1 VRIKASWRKGA
12 RVRARTLKRLGSV
25 VVSLAFACSS
35 GGGNKS
41 PPPAN
46 GGSGSVS
53 GTVTYDAVPAVYSPA
68 SGGGTLNFAGA
79 VRKPVRFATVHV
91 MKGTAVLAT
100 TTTDASGHYAL
111 SYTAPDGAGQL
122 QVVALAESTNPV
134 IRVVDNT
141 DGGATWALSGTLD
154 LTTTSKDLHGTH
166 GWTGS
171 AYDAARRSAAPF
183 SVLDVMYTASK
194 GFQAVRPA
202 VVFPALV
209 VNWSPNNTSQPG
221 DPALGQIGTSHYSPA
236 GNQIFVLGKA
246 GVDTDE
252 FDTHVIVHEWAH
264 FFEANL
270 SRADSPGG
278 PHATGD
284 NLDPRLAFGEGYGNA
299 LAAMLLPESIYA
311 DTAWRGS
318 DIVAGGFDAET
329 EPSPSAGSAPNPQ
342 DDPGPGAFSEM
353 TVMRLLYDLYD
364 SGTNETFD
372 QVGVGLGVIYD
383 VLTGPQKSTTA
394 LTTIA
399 SFVAGLKAHPSTNAT
414 TVGAIDALLA
424 HYKIG
429 PITDAWGAGDAGLAA
444 MYVPVTI
451 PATTSI
457 LIGGSSVAG
466 ETNKWNENEYYVFTG
481 NGQRVTISAT
491 SAGDVALT
499 LYEDGKDLGTQD
511 SNATG
516 TESVQGTTKSGS
528 TYVVNLVA
536 SGSTSGDYQVNLSFS
551 SP

>member
-1 VRIKASWRKGA
+1 MKTRTGKMLGA
-12 RVRARTLKRLGSV
+12 AVVCLG
-25 VVSLAFACSS
+25 LACSS
-35 GGGNKS
+35 GGGNKG
-41 PPPAN
+41 PPSTP
-46 GGSGSVS
+46 GTSGSVS
-53 GTVTYDAVPAVYSPA
+53 GTVTYDAVPATYDPA
-68 SGGGTLNFAGA
+68 SGDGTLSFAGA
-79 VRKPVRFATVHV
+79 VQKPVRFATVQV
-91 MKGTAVLAT
+91 MKGTTVLAT

-111 SYTAPDGAGQL
+111 SYTAPEGAGQL

-141 DGGATWALSGTLD
+141 DQGAIWALSGTLD
-154 LTTTSKDLHGTH
+154 LTTTSKDLHATH

-171 AYDAARRSAAPF
+171 AYDAARRAAAPF

-194 GFQAVRPA
+194 AFQAVRPA
-202 VVFPALV
+202 IALPTLE
-209 VNWSPNNTSQPG
+209 VNWSPNNTPQAG
-221 DPALGQIGTSHYSPA
+221 DPALGQIGTSHYSP
-236 GNQIFVLGKA
+236 GQNQIFVLGKA

-270 SRADSPGG
+270 SRSDSPGG
-278 PHATGD
+278 RHVTGD

-299 LAAMLLPESIYA
+299 LASMLLPETLYV
-311 DTAWRGS
+311 DTSWNGT
-318 DIVAGGFDAET
+318 DLVAFGFDAET
-329 EPSPSAGSAPNPQ
+329 EPSPSEESAPYPW
-342 DDPGPGAFSEM
+342 DDPTPGAFSEM
-353 TVMRLLYDLYD
+353 TAMRLLYDLYD
-364 SGTNETFD
+364 IGTNETFD

-383 VLTGPQKSTTA
+383 VLTGPQKSTKA

-399 SFVAGLKAHPSTNAT
+399 SFVAGLKAHPTVSAT
-414 TVGAIDALLA
+414 TLTAIDTLLA
-424 HYKIG
+424 HYDIG
-429 PITDAWGAGDAGLAA
+429 PITDAWGTGDAGSGHLAE
-444 MYVPVTI
+444 MYVQVTL

-457 LIGGSSVAG
+457 LIGGSTVAG

-481 NGQRVTISAT
+481 NGQRATLSAA

-499 LYEDGKDLGTQD
+499 LYEDGKNLVTQD

-516 TESVQGTTKSGS
+516 TESIQTATKNGS

-536 SGSTSGDYQVNLSFS
+536 SGSTSGDYQVNLSFT